1 MSAKLCSIEQRAPRI
16 FGRWLSCWALA
27 HISSWINIPAVF
39 VLAGSEN
46 NNIMF
51 VPLMIHVR
59 KHCNI
64 FFQQHTMIADDSLFA
79 KQCNLDKKVNCFSQ

>member
-1 MSAKLCSIEQRAPRI
+1 VYFHCFKYFDKYTCC
-16 FGRWLSCWALA
+16 F
-27 HISSWINIPAVF
+27 F
-39 VLAGSEN
+39 VVAGSEN